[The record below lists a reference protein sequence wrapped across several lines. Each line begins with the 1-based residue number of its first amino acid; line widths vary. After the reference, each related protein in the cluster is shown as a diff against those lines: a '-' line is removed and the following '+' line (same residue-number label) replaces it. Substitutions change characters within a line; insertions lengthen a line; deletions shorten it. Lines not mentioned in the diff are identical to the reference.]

1 MLRWRR
7 QEQVGVLPTMRT
19 HSRQASHFRR
29 EFQVAGAVLALA
41 FQELGSIH
49 LLALNLQIRRNH
61 QLDSNVFCDID
72 TVMSTGNKYIQE
84 HSARLEDLFIT
95 RRQFLQR
102 AGMGLGMLGLTALL
116 SEELARSSASGEEVA
131 NLLPRRAPLPAKAK
145 HVIHIFAQGAP
156 SHVDTWDPKP
166 TLTQYDGKTIPGMEG
181 VAMASPFKFEK
192 KGRSGIEVS
201 EVFPKLGE
209 LVDDLAVVRSMYTDI
224 PAHEVA
230 TVFMNTGSTRLARPS
245 LGSWVLYGL
254 GTENQNMPGYI
265 SLRPGGTPSGGSA
278 NWQSS
283 FLPGVYQGV
292 SINTKLPGVHQLIQN
307 IRNQYTSL
315 PEQRRQLDLVHKL
328 NELHSQNLQKDAQLE
343 ARLQAYEM
351 AFKMQTEATD
361 AFDLNREPPEVR
373 NAYGRTPQANQLLIA
388 RRLIERGVRFVQV
401 WAGGWDHH
409 QDIEERLPER
419 AREIDQ
425 PLAALIADLK
435 QRNLFESTLIIWGG
449 EFGRK
454 PVRDR
459 NGNDNPGRDH
469 NAKAFTTVL
478 AGGGVKGGTI
488 YGATDEFGAA
498 AMENK
503 VHIHDLHATIL
514 ALLGFDH
521 QKLTYRYNGRDF
533 RLTDVSGQVVKSLIA

>member
-1 MLRWRR
+1 
-7 QEQVGVLPTMRT
+7 
-19 HSRQASHFRR
+19 
-29 EFQVAGAVLALA
+29 
-41 FQELGSIH
+41 
-49 LLALNLQIRRNH
+49 
-61 QLDSNVFCDID
+61 
-72 TVMSTGNKYIQE
+72 MSDNKYIRE
-84 HSARLEDLFIT
+84 HSARLEDMFVT

-102 AGMGLGMLGLTALL
+102 AGLGFGALSLAALLSEDFLGLTANAA
-116 SEELARSSASGEEVA
+116 EQPA
-131 NLLPRRAPLPAKAK
+131 NLLPRQPQFPVKAK
-145 HVIHIFAQGAP
+145 HVVHIFAQGAP

-166 TLTQYDGKTIPGMEG
+166 MLTQFDGKSIPGSDG
-181 VAMASPFKFEK
+181 VAMGSPFKFTPRGK
-192 KGRSGIEVS
+192 SGIQVS
-201 EVFPKLGE
+201 EVFPKFGDM
-209 LVDDLAVVRSMYTDI
+209 VDDLAIIRSMYTDI

-245 LGSWVLYGL
+245 IGSWVLYGL

-265 SLRPGGTPSGGSA
+265 SLRPGGTPPGGSS
-278 NWQSS
+278 NWQSA

-292 SINTKLPGVHQLIQN
+292 SINTKIPNVHQLIQN

-435 QRNLFESTLIIWGG
+435 QRNLFESTLVIWGG

-498 AMENK
+498 AVENK

-533 RLTDVSGQVVKSLIA
+533 RLTDVSGEVIKGVIA